1 MRIKNLALA
10 IALAVPLSASANMEQ
25 QVNQM
30 FGQLMNITGPGS
42 YQTATRGV
50 VTGGGVVL
58 RNRISTAN
66 LISITAP
73 SAKGGCGGINLYTG
87 SFSFING
94 EEFVA
99 LMRNIAS
106 NAVGIVSGF
115 AFEAALEYM
124 DPSTANIIRNLA
136 NKIQQLN
143 QMFSNSCQL
152 ASGIVSGGLAAFKER
167 HDLKAATTAFVDNV
181 APDFF
186 SAKSVKEGSA
196 AGRLLS
202 AGKIKPCVE
211 TGNVVWCALKKTGL
225 ASQIMFGSDENAEF
239 IMSMTGSHIISVSD
253 DGKGDKN
260 TKATPVQA
268 TIRDKALS
276 LFVDG
281 AEDSELKV
289 WSCDADD
296 NDQCL
301 EPSPK
306 TLGTFK
312 GLKQRMIEDIRNS
325 GAFERFAVGNATP
338 ADGNRIKYLATSSV
352 GANLFKVIQK
362 AGADAGHVYF
372 EEFAQVIAL
381 NAAYSFVMELLDL
394 TYAGVSA
401 VEFPE
406 AEEVKRDIRDTRQRL
421 SMEWTNTMATGTN
434 FRDADRRAAEIL
446 KMAPVSDP
454 GKLPQGT
461 QVQSAGN

>member
-1 MRIKNLALA
+1 MRIKTLALA
-10 IALAVPLSASANMEQ
+10 IALAAPLSASANMEQ

-30 FGQLMNITGPGS
+30 FGQLINITGPGS

-50 VTGGGVVL
+50 VSGGGVVL
-58 RNRISTAN
+58 RNRISTSN

-99 LMRNIAS
+99 LMRNVAS

-115 AFEAALEYM
+115 AFDAALEYM

-152 ASGIVSGGLAAFKER
+152 ASGIVTGGLKAFQER
-167 HDLKAATTAFVDNV
+167 HDLKAASTAFLDGV

-186 SAKSVKEGSA
+186 SAKTTKEGSA
-196 AGRLLS
+196 ADRLQS

-211 TGNVVWCALKKTGL
+211 TGNVIWCALKKTGL

-239 IMSMTGSHIISVSD
+239 IMSMTGSHIISIGND
-253 DGKGDKN
+253 DRDGKN
-260 TKATPVQA
+260 TKSTPVQA
-268 TIRDKALS
+268 TIKDKALT

-281 AEDSELKV
+281 AQDSELKV
-289 WSCDADD
+289 WTCDSDD
-296 NDQCL
+296 KDQCL
-301 EPSPK
+301 EPTPR

-312 GLKQRMIEDIRNS
+312 GLKQRMIEDVKNS
-325 GAFERFAVGNATP
+325 GAFERFAVGNATA

-352 GANLFKVIQK
+352 GANLFKVLQK
-362 AGADAGHVYF
+362 SGAEAGHIYF

-381 NAAYSFVMELLDL
+381 NAAYSVVMDLLDL
-394 TYAGVSA
+394 TYAGVST
-401 VEFPE
+401 VDFPE
-406 AEEVKRDIRDTRQRL
+406 AEDIKGEIRETRQRI
-421 SMEWTNTMATGTN
+421 SMEWTSAMASGTN
-434 FRDADRRAAEIL
+434 FRDADRRAAEIM
-446 KMAPVSDP
+446 KMAPVSDQ
-454 GKLPQGT
+454 GKLPQGR
-461 QVQSAGN
+461 QIQSAGN